1 VIKIE
6 KMTTGKLAKKAGVN
20 VETVRYYEREKLI
33 PEPPRNSSGYRQYSS
48 KDLKR
53 LKFIKSA
60 QKLGFSLKEISELLS
75 LKANSKS
82 ACHEVRIMA
91 EEKIT
96 LIEDKIKDLEQMK
109 NILVDLTDDCI
120 KAKDSDNCPIID
132 IINKNPQKSSI
143 TY

>member
-1 VIKIE
+1 
-6 KMTTGKLAKKAGVN
+6 
-20 VETVRYYEREKLI
+20 
-33 PEPPRNSSGYRQYSS
+33 
-48 KDLKR
+48 
-53 LKFIKSA
+53 
-60 QKLGFSLKEISELLS
+60 
-75 LKANSKS
+75 
-82 ACHEVRIMA
+82 A

-120 KAKDSDNCPIID
+120 KTKDSDNCPIID

>member
-1 VIKIE
+1 
-6 KMTTGKLAKKAGVN
+6 MTTGKLAEEAGVN

-33 PEPPRNSSGYRQYSS
+33 PEPPRNSSGYRQYSA

-82 ACHEVRIMA
+82 ACYEVRIMA
-91 EEKIT
+91 KEKIT
-96 LIEDKIKDLEQMK
+96 LIEDKIKDLEQIK

-132 IINKNPQKSSI
+132 IINK
-143 TY
+143 